1 MKFLEYC
8 NEENKNTW
16 VLRLQQDLSVVTWF
30 KLLNRVNVPEIGDAN
45 IIIICNVGIISKS
58 GAIQTSC
65 LSSSTLKEGL
75 QPKPNYQGKERE
87 RALHTLRFALKAEF
101 MTSNYGNHNNN
112 SKQSTQTEFWCRSV
126 LIITYSVCQSSASM
140 LFPTMFNTG
149 TGQTTSFVRES
160 QTGEGGWRLDLLFYS
175 EACSAS
181 QVVNQKVSHLSFHL
195 YDLFNSPLALKTFIA
210 HEVL

>member
-1 MKFLEYC
+1 MKFLEYY
-8 NEENKNTW
+8 NKENKNTW
-16 VLRLQQDLSVVTWF
+16 VLRLQQELNVVTRF

-45 IIIICNVGIISKS
+45 IIIFIVGIISKS

-87 RALHTLRFALKAEF
+87 RALHGLRFALKAEF
-101 MTSNYGNHNNN
+101 MTSNYETHNNS

-126 LIITYSVCQSSASM
+126 LIITYSVCQSSASV
-140 LFPTMFNTG
+140 LFPTTFNTG
-149 TGQTTSFVRES
+149 TGQTTSFVSEL
-160 QTGEGGWRLDLLFYS
+160 QTGKGGWRLGLPFYS

-181 QVVNQKVSHLSFHL
+181 QVVNQKVSHLPFHL

-210 HEVL
+210 HKVL